1 MIGDYEVR
9 LGLATRAASLDS
21 TIPREIKEKARIL
34 LQKISETEFYE
45 EARKLIEEN
54 PLRTEGGREVLR
66 V

>member
-21 TIPREIKEKARIL
+21 TIPREIKEKARII